1 MFCISGIINENFPT
15 FFLKHKREK
24 CFFAKVPEMEY
35 KREKV
40 PNFYLFPNSPKC
52 PQSQPKINWQLVDLQ
67 FIPTRQTD
75 HEAGARG
82 SGWFWLVVGE
92 CFHFSLLLLPNSHCL
107 LAQTLQLQFFSRT
120 DTILYIFI
128 LNRVV
133 ASNRAMQTQIS
144 ALQPYC
150 RQAHNINARL
160 NR

>member
-67 FIPTRQTD
+67 FIPTRQTMKQ
-75 HEAGARG
+75 GPVVSARG
-82 SGWFWLVVGE
+82 WCV
-92 CFHFSLLLLPNSHCL
+92 FSLFPPSPTKQPLSPRANIAIAIFFKNAYNSLHIH
-107 LAQTLQLQFFSRT
+107 LQPSRS
-120 DTILYIFI
+120 IKS
-128 LNRVV
+128 
-133 ASNRAMQTQIS
+133 SNANNAITQIS

-150 RQAHNINARL
+150 RQAQNINARL